1 LAGFA
6 RLFFLIVHLTPKS
19 ASSNVFLQTAIERD
33 PDMLF
38 YMQILSFPLAL
49 IALLT
54 AVYAYARIEKQHK
67 ATEDLDWEAIAALT
81 GDVGVVKRAIQKVNN
96 RINGMERGE
105 GVEAQAMQLLLQS
118 QQQQTPPSN
127 NNGYTGG

>member
-1 LAGFA
+1 MPLA
-6 RLFFLIVHLTPKS
+6 RLFFSIVLFTTHR
-19 ASSNVFLQTAIERD
+19 ASSNVLLLAATFREDI
-33 PDMLF
+33 MLF
-38 YMQILSFPLAL
+38 YMQILSLPVALLAL
-49 IALLT
+49 
-54 AVYAYARIEKQHK
+54 AVAIYTDRRVERQHK

-105 GVEAQAMQLLLQS
+105 GVEAQAMQLLMQS

-127 NNGYTGG
+127 GYSGG

>member
-1 LAGFA
+1 M
-6 RLFFLIVHLTPKS
+6 
-19 ASSNVFLQTAIERD
+19 SSNVFLQTETFRED
-33 PDMLF
+33 TMLI
-38 YMQILSFPLAL
+38 YMQILSLPVALLAL
-49 IALLT
+49 FTAL
-54 AVYAYARIEKQHK
+54 YAYARIEKQHK

-127 NNGYTGG
+127 SNGYTGG

>member
-1 LAGFA
+1 MASFAG
-6 RLFFLIVHLTPKS
+6 LFFSIIFFTTSH
-19 ASSNVFLQTAIERD
+19 ASSNVFLHPATIREVI
-33 PDMLF
+33 MLY
-38 YMQILSFPLAL
+38 YMQILSFPLAAA
-49 IALLT
+49 ALLV

-105 GVEAQAMQLLLQS
+105 GVEAQAMQLLLNS
-118 QQQQTPPSN
+118 QQQQPPTNS
-127 NNGYTGG
+127 NNGYSGG

>member
-1 LAGFA
+1 MPSA
-6 RLFFLIVHLTPKS
+6 RLFFSIVPLTDRLV
-19 ASSNVFLQTAIERD
+19 SSNV
-33 PDMLF
+33 MLLVATF
-38 YMQILSFPLAL
+38 REVNMLYYMQIMSFPLAL
-49 IALLT
+49 LAL
-54 AVYAYARIEKQHK
+54 AVAIYTDRRVERQNK

-105 GVEAQAMQLLLQS
+105 GVEAQAMQLLMQS

-127 NNGYTGG
+127 SNGYSGG

>member
-1 LAGFA
+1 MPLA
-6 RLFFLIVHLTPKS
+6 RLFFSIVLFTTNP
-19 ASSNVFLQTAIERD
+19 ASSNVLLLTATFREVIMLYYLQIA
-33 PDMLF
+33 
-38 YMQILSFPLAL
+38 SFP
-49 IALLT
+49 IALLALCVAIYT
-54 AVYAYARIEKQHK
+54 DRRVEKQNK

-105 GVEAQAMQLLLQS
+105 GVEAQAMQMLLNS
-118 QQQQTPPSN
+118 QQQQTPPSS

>member
-1 LAGFA
+1 
-6 RLFFLIVHLTPKS
+6 
-19 ASSNVFLQTAIERD
+19 
-33 PDMLF
+33 MLF
-38 YMQILSFPLAL
+38 WLQISSLPVALLAL
-49 IALLT
+49 
-54 AVYAYARIEKQHK
+54 AVAIYTDRRVERQHK

-105 GVEAQAMQLLLQS
+105 GVEAQAMQLLMQS

-127 NNGYTGG
+127 SNGYSGG

>member
-1 LAGFA
+1 
-6 RLFFLIVHLTPKS
+6 
-19 ASSNVFLQTAIERD
+19 
-33 PDMLF
+33 MLY
-38 YMQILSFPLAL
+38 YMQILSFPLAAA
-49 IALLT
+49 ALLV

-105 GVEAQAMQLLLQS
+105 GVEAQAMQLLLNS
-118 QQQQTPPSN
+118 QQQQPPTNS
-127 NNGYTGG
+127 NNGYSGG

>member
-1 LAGFA
+1 
-6 RLFFLIVHLTPKS
+6 
-19 ASSNVFLQTAIERD
+19 
-33 PDMLF
+33 MLF
-38 YMQILSFPLAL
+38 YVQILSLPVALLAL
-49 IALLT
+49 AV
-54 AVYAYARIEKQHK
+54 AVYTDRRVERQHK

-105 GVEAQAMQLLLQS
+105 GVEAQAMQLLM
-118 QQQQTPPSN
+118 QQQQGPPSNN

>member
-1 LAGFA
+1 
-6 RLFFLIVHLTPKS
+6 
-19 ASSNVFLQTAIERD
+19 
-33 PDMLF
+33 MLF
-38 YMQILSFPLAL
+38 YVQILSLPVAVLAL
-49 IALLT
+49 AV
-54 AVYAYARIEKQHK
+54 AVYTDRRVERQHK

-105 GVEAQAMQLLLQS
+105 GVEAQAMQLLM
-118 QQQQTPPSN
+118 QQQQVPPSNN

>member
-1 LAGFA
+1 MLFNFQLLSLPGALLALAG
-6 RLFFLIVHLTPKS
+6 
-19 ASSNVFLQTAIERD
+19 
-33 PDMLF
+33 
-38 YMQILSFPLAL
+38 
-49 IALLT
+49 
-54 AVYAYARIEKQHK
+54 AVYTDRRVERQHK

-105 GVEAQAMQLLLQS
+105 GVEAQAMQLLM
-118 QQQQTPPSN
+118 QQQQVPPSNN